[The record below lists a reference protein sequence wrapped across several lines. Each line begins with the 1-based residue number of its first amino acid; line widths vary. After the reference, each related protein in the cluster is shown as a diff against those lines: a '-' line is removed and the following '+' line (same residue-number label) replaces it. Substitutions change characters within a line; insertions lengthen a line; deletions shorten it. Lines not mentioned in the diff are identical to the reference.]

1 MTPGQTRMP
10 GEARRRRLMEEAV
23 RLFGKRGYEG
33 TSLEAVAT
41 SAGVRKQTLLYYF
54 PTKDSLLEACVQE
67 TSRRV
72 AQALYTALEEE
83 TSSSRKAEAVIHT
96 LFGVAEEWP
105 DFPQFIREAS
115 RLGPDVI
122 ERFAAVLEPLRRRA
136 LLFLQQ
142 GMADGTIRNQ
152 DPALLLFTLYT
163 AVVGSITEAGVLRA
177 VVGEDKSRTAL
188 RRREQ
193 ELLTFVRNALAP
205 GEDESAAGAGAASP

>member
-1 MTPGQTRMP
+1 
-10 GEARRRRLMEEAV
+10 MEEAV

-122 ERFAAVLEPLRRRA
+122 ERFATVLEPLRRRA

-142 GMADGTIRNQ
+142 GMADGTIRHQ

-205 GEDESAAGAGAASP
+205 GEDESASGAGAASP